1 MDLGTRPVNRCVMP
15 VARSIVARSIVAISI
30 VAVSIALSL
39 LLNGP
44 ATAQSAGTAT
54 APTGLAERIDAIL
67 DEDPDWMLGEKP
79 PDGLLLRRLSLD
91 LRNVVP
97 TQEEVEAF
105 LADNAENRWAR
116 WIERFQRDPLASE
129 RLVDWY
135 DKTLMQRRPFQQTDR
150 ATWLQML
157 RQAVDERKGPD
168 ILVRSIVT
176 SAWWNRSQRA
186 EQRFFLDRGGDPHAI
201 ARDLGRILFGRDMQ
215 CAQCHDH
222 PQIDD
227 YLQIDYHGLFAF
239 VSASTLAEGT
249 LKDDKGADQKVP
261 FYIERAAGDAPF
273 ESVFDKG
280 IKFRSATRVPGE
292 PERLEPYLAPDARYQ
307 PQPKPDTVAGIGP
320 PPIASRRDSLASHLN
335 GGNRSF
341 AENWANRLWAMMFGQ
356 GIVHPLD
363 MHHGDNPPS
372 NPRLLA
378 ALTDAL
384 VASQFDVPA
393 ILAELAK
400 SRAYQRGYRLP
411 VDSFTDAQSVVIA
424 PTDKSSVWLELLKT
438 RAATAKAEHAR
449 LVELQAAKLAV
460 MEQARTAWRAV
471 QQERTALRAEL
482 DMAEASFNEAQKKI
496 AEAQKGLDQAIAAE
510 QATSKKIALLE
521 EAAQKLEQAKSGP
534 EDPELNPAIAAA
546 KTRAEQMKAALPAQQ
561 QAVATAATNRD
572 GTMAAR
578 EAERI
583 KWQAVVDKLVPVE
596 QRLIEADLAMVAAR
610 KDHDGIRAQ
619 ANDQSRRSAQA
630 ERFQRWLEMSIE
642 IAAKRTLKQQLEQ
655 QAAEGTAVLATYQ
668 AQVESA
674 QQVVDAVA
682 AKLKQHD
689 DRVAVAA
696 AEVAAIEAQMVQLQ
710 GAKKALADS
719 AALVSD
725 ANAFAAA
732 SAELDRSNESRMTK
746 LMEIKTT
753 IAGMTQQRMAM
764 AAEVDAAVA
773 GRDQAKA
780 KCNEF
785 DTQLKNLLVRRDSIG
800 TELESQIKQCS
811 EIRIAISADRQ
822 SQHALAADRPLSPE
836 QLGWSI
842 LRSTNVLQN
851 YIANQHVELNK
862 QGELPS
868 DATESQKADREK
880 RAVLGAMDTLRG
892 NVDTFS
898 NLYAS
903 GVGQTSDEFFASPD
917 QALFIA
923 NGGSV
928 HSWSAPSGPNVSS
941 KVLQAA
947 DPQKAATLLYV
958 SLLSRDP
965 SPTEQQFI
973 LDQMAGAGDQKPA
986 VVQELVWSILA
997 GAEYRMYP

>member
-1 MDLGTRPVNRCVMP
+1 M
-15 VARSIVARSIVAISI
+15 SI
-30 VAVSIALSL
+30 
-39 LLNGP
+39 
-44 ATAQSAGTAT
+44 
-54 APTGLAERIDAIL
+54 D
-67 DEDPDWMLGEKP
+67 
-79 PDGLLLRRLSLD
+79 
-91 LRNVVP
+91 
-97 TQEEVEAF
+97 
-105 LADNAENRWAR
+105 
-116 WIERFQRDPLASE
+116 
-129 RLVDWY
+129 
-135 DKTLMQRRPFQQTDR
+135 
-150 ATWLQML
+150 
-157 RQAVDERKGPD
+157 
-168 ILVRSIVT
+168 
-176 SAWWNRSQRA
+176 
-186 EQRFFLDRGGDPHAI
+186 
-201 ARDLGRILFGRDMQ
+201 
-215 CAQCHDH
+215 
-222 PQIDD
+222 
-227 YLQIDYHGLFAF
+227 
-239 VSASTLAEGT
+239 
-249 LKDDKGADQKVP
+249 
-261 FYIERAAGDAPF
+261 
-273 ESVFDKG
+273 
-280 IKFRSATRVPGE
+280 
-292 PERLEPYLAPDARYQ
+292 
-307 PQPKPDTVAGIGP
+307 
-320 PPIASRRDSLASHLN
+320 
-335 GGNRSF
+335 
-341 AENWANRLWAMMFGQ
+341 
-356 GIVHPLD
+356 
-363 MHHGDNPPS
+363 
-372 NPRLLA
+372 
-378 ALTDAL
+378 
-384 VASQFDVPA
+384 
-393 ILAELAK
+393 
-400 SRAYQRGYRLP
+400 
-411 VDSFTDAQSVVIA
+411 
-424 PTDKSSVWLELLKT
+424 
-438 RAATAKAEHAR
+438 
-449 LVELQAAKLAV
+449 
-460 MEQARTAWRAV
+460 
-471 QQERTALRAEL
+471 
-482 DMAEASFNEAQKKI
+482 
-496 AEAQKGLDQAIAAE
+496 IAA
-510 QATSKKIALLE
+510 
-521 EAAQKLEQAKSGP
+521 
-534 EDPELNPAIAAA
+534 N
-546 KTRAEQMKAALPAQQ
+546 
-561 QAVATAATNRD
+561 
-572 GTMAAR
+572 
-578 EAERI
+578 
-583 KWQAVVDKLVPVE
+583 
-596 QRLIEADLAMVAAR
+596 
-610 KDHDGIRAQ
+610 
-619 ANDQSRRSAQA
+619 
-630 ERFQRWLEMSIE
+630 
-642 IAAKRTLKQQLEQ
+642 RTLKQQLEQ

-710 GAKKALADS
+710 GAKKSLADS
-719 AALVSD
+719 AAFVSD

-780 KCNEF
+780 QCNEF

-822 SQHALAADRPLSPE
+822 SQHALAADRPLSQE